1 MKQYDNKKGKFNRVM
16 EEFFWNYIVPQC
28 SFEEKQTKYQML
40 KYEKEKEKLKSEYKI
55 KNIQFRGNVIV
66 VLKNQRTLREILEKA
81 NEKAGPASFTDIF
94 FKKQAVEIAPDPTD
108 IIWENMNV
116 KRLDRVRNV
125 IISLTIT
132 FLMSCGCFAAIYFLN
147 VAKSGVNTNTNDS
160 N

>member
-1 MKQYDNKKGKFNRVM
+1 
-16 EEFFWNYIVPQC
+16 
-28 SFEEKQTKYQML
+28 
-40 KYEKEKEKLKSEYKI
+40 
-55 KNIQFRGNVIV
+55 
-66 VLKNQRTLREILEKA
+66 
-81 NEKAGPASFTDIF
+81 
-94 FKKQAVEIAPDPTD
+94 VEIAPDPTD